1 MVAEHITNLASSKH
15 SGKRSRTQ
23 MLVVHSAETPLANGY
38 AASVT
43 LNWLNRADVEASINA
58 FFGPDTTVR
67 SVHTDYAA
75 WHATWANALSV
86 GYEFTGYAALNRAQW
101 LTTAGQNMLDRAG
114 REMAADAKIYG
125 IPLRWLTTSEVNAIA
140 NGNTTIKGLSTHRQI
155 DPVNRTDPGDGFP
168 YDVLLDNIKRYSGIS
183 VASPVKPTPIPTPA
197 PKPAPVPANTF
208 VATVDPGDSLTSIAA
223 QFGTTVAAILAVNKL
238 ANKNVIHAGQKLNIP
253 VTNKPAVPK
262 PAPAPALV
270 NRIVTFDRAY
280 LLTRPTTAA
289 PTFASYPKGT
299 PLAIKGYVGGQ
310 DPYGT
315 GDTAWYVTGS
325 GHYVWANA
333 AENNVSG
340 LKFLGNL

>member
-23 MLVVHSAETPLANGY
+23 MLVVHSAETPLQAGY
-38 AASVT
+38 ATSVT
-43 LNWLNRADVEASINA
+43 RNWLNRADVEASINA

-101 LTTAGQNMLDRAG
+101 LTDAGRNMLDRAG

-125 IPLRWLTTSEVNAIA
+125 IPLRWLTTAEVNAIA
-140 NGNTTIKGLSTHRQI
+140 NGNQSIKGLATHRQI

-168 YDVLLDNIKRYSGIS
+168 YDVLLDNIRRYSGLAP
-183 VASPVKPTPIPTPA
+183 ASPVKPTPIPTPA
-197 PKPAPVPANTF
+197 PAPKPAPSFT
-208 VATVDPGDSLTSIAA
+208 ATVDPGDTLTSIAK
-223 QFGTTVAAILAVNKL
+223 QFGTTVDAIRAINKL
-238 ANKNVIHAGQKLNIP
+238 PNPNAISAGQKIQIP
-253 VTNKPAVPK
+253 GVYKAPAPK
-262 PAPAPALV
+262 PAPASGLV